1 MGKNL
6 KNLQKILDIGV
17 IPIIRT
23 KSAEQA
29 MQVAEAINKGG
40 VKVLEVTMTVPNA
53 LNVMEKVT
61 SEFKGDI
68 LLGAGT
74 VLDPETARASI
85 LAGAEFI
92 VTPCLNPEV
101 IKICKRYSIPVIPGT
116 MTPTEILTA
125 WELGADLVK
134 VFPIDVIGGPK
145 YIKAVKAPLPQVAL
159 VPTGGITLE
168 NTPEYIKAGADAV
181 AAGTSLVDTKAVTE
195 GRYDLIAENAK
206 KFVEAVKNAR
216 S

>member
-1 MGKNL
+1 MGRNL
-6 KNLQKILDIGV
+6 KNLQRILDIGV
-17 IPIIRT
+17 VPIIRT
-23 KSAEQA
+23 KSAEEA
-29 MQVAEAINKGG
+29 MKVAEAINKGG

-53 LNVMEKVT
+53 LKVMEKVT
-61 SEFKGDI
+61 SEFKGEI

-101 IKICKRYSIPVIPGT
+101 IKICRRYSVPVIPGT

-125 WELGADLVK
+125 WELGADIVK

-159 VPTGGITLE
+159 VPTGGVTLE

-216 S
+216 G